1 MPEDTG
7 VFTFLDVDLGLQAD
21 GDTSAECLIVKRDL
35 WWDTE

>member
-7 VFTFLDVDLGLQAD
+7 VLTLLDVDLGLQAD